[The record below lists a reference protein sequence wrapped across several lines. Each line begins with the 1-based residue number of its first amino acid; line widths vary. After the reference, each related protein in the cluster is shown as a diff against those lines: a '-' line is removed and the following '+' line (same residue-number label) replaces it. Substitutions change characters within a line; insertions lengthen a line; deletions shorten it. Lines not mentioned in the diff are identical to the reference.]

1 MNGKH
6 KNQKISSEVKN
17 TIAEINNSVEEF
29 ISRSDSNEK
38 GIKKWK
44 INQN

>member
-6 KNQKISSEVKN
+6 ENQKINSEVKN
-17 TIAEINNSVEEF
+17 AIAEINNSVEEF

-38 GIKKWK
+38 RTKKWK